1 MGWLRWYPAPPAP
14 PPDNLT
20 SFLSKLSQNTRT
32 GFYLVNLNYHL
43 IPSHLQ
49 QRKPECRF
57 LSILASYWALLVLL
71 KVSVCS
77 PVFARSLWTLAS
89 CSSLLA
95 QPVTENLSGVLGEG
109 STNCHQEQTLP
120 RNKQININT
129 KQSVMC
135 YGRHRFA
142 GANVRKYIPLW
153 CWEQSH

>member
-49 QRKPECRF
+49 QRKTKCRF

-71 KVSVCS
+71 KVSVCIKYYQVLYFS
-77 PVFARSLWTLAS
+77 V
-89 CSSLLA
+89 
-95 QPVTENLSGVLGEG
+95 LSN
-109 STNCHQEQTLP
+109 TNV
-120 RNKQININT
+120 
-129 KQSVMC
+129 SVMIC
-135 YGRHRFA
+135 APNLFYCNNIYYQVEKNHCFFSFCSILSCTFICKTVIRTKKFIFVSITYVYYQA
-142 GANVRKYIPLW
+142 TQN
-153 CWEQSH
+153 